1 MALIH
6 LLYPVILSSLVV
18 IASANNYYVS
28 TQNYPNIDNQPNG
41 NLVGSHVNYL
51 NVNHHLIPD
60 HQDQQLDNH
69 DLIPTSSKPAD
80 YVYGQNPQGAQ
91 NVVDQVVQGGLI
103 PNTDQLV
110 GGLIP
115 STISTIGIQGVIL
128 CKTGVNTYVP
138 IEGAVARVTCPKYSY
153 VNGQKYYKDVPSSI
167 LSYATDANG
176 FFVVRFSVSQLIRGF
191 NVKDCKVYAEH
202 SPLDSCNV
210 PTDINNGITGANL
223 SLLNTLI
230 DTISYTAGP
239 FIYTSKTNNNDDQ
252 YSAPSPAGY

>member
-1 MALIH
+1 MALVHI
-6 LLYPVILSSLVV
+6 LYPVFLSSLVV

-28 TQNYPNIDNQPNG
+28 TQNYPNVGNQPNG

-51 NVNHHLIPD
+51 NFNHHLIPD
-60 HQDQQLDNH
+60 HQDQLLDNH
-69 DLIPTSSKPAD
+69 DLIRTNSKPAD
-80 YVYGQNPQGAQ
+80 YVYGQNPQGGQ
-91 NVVDQVVQGGLI
+91 NVVDQIVGGGLI
-103 PNTDQLV
+103 PN
-110 GGLIP
+110 
-115 STISTIGIQGVIL
+115 TISTIGIQGVIL
-128 CKTGVNTYVP
+128 CKTGINTYVP
-138 IEGAVARVTCPKYSY
+138 IEGAVARVTCPNYSY

-191 NVKDCKVYAEH
+191 NVKDCKVYAEY

-210 PTDINNGITGANL
+210 PTDVNNGISGANL

-230 DTISYTAGP
+230 DNISYTAGP
-239 FIYTSKTNNNDDQ
+239 FIYTSKTNKNGQ